1 MDGNKIKAYYAQ
13 EIEKDRLNLDHF
25 KLEGIRTKEII
36 RRYLVSDNLNIVDI
50 GGGAGFYAFWLQSLG
65 HRVSL
70 IDLSPKNIAL
80 ANDYAE
86 KHQANLNVCRVG
98 DATNLPFSDNE
109 FDMALL
115 LGPLYHLTEKEER
128 IKALTEAKRV
138 VKPGGMVLT
147 AIISRYASLIDGF
160 KRNLISD
167 DRFEKILMDDLQNG
181 VHKNDT
187 DNLEYFTTAFFH
199 TPQLIKEEISESG
212 MKLEKLLAVES
223 VGWLVD
229 DLSEK
234 MKDQSYWTKV
244 HKIIGS
250 IESNDDLLPMSPH
263 IIAVAG
269 KV

>member
-36 RRYLVSDNLNIVDI
+36 ERYLTSDNLNIVDI

-70 IDLSPKNIAL
+70 IDLSPKNITL
-80 ANDYAE
+80 ANDYAA

-98 DATNLPFSDNE
+98 DATKLPFGDNE
-109 FDMALL
+109 FDLALL
-115 LGPLYHLTEKEER
+115 LGPLYHLTEKQER
-128 IKALTEAKRV
+128 IKALTEVKRV
-138 VKPGGMVLT
+138 VKRGGLVLT
-147 AIISRYASLIDGF
+147 VIISRYASLIDGF
-160 KRNLISD
+160 KRNLICD

-181 VHKNDT
+181 VHKNET

-212 MKLEKLLAVES
+212 MQLEKLLAVES

-234 MKDQSYWTKV
+234 MKDHSYWIKV
-244 HKIIGS
+244 QKIIGS

-263 IIAVAG
+263 IIAVA